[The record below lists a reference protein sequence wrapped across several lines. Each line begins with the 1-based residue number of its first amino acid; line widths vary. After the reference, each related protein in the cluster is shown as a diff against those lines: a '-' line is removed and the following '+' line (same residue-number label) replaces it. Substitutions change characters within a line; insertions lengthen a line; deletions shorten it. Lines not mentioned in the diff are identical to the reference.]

1 MGREQSVRWCCV
13 PFHAAHQCT
22 KLMSD
27 PECLVF
33 VVDDDPLVRDSVA
46 DLLAAAGF
54 AAQTYGSA
62 TEFIHAKRPNA
73 SACLILDVELPDLS
87 GLDLQA
93 DLTKSGIEVPI
104 IFLTG
109 HGDIPKSVRAMKA
122 GAVEFLTK
130 PFRTEELVD
139 AVRQALVRDGDL
151 RMQRSETLQLQER
164 LGTLTPRERQVMVL
178 VVAGRLNKQVAGEL
192 GTTEETIKVHRGRV
206 MHKMKAASL
215 ADLVRMAEKLK
226 ISPPRPSST
235 KVE

>member
-1 MGREQSVRWCCV
+1 
-13 PFHAAHQCT
+13 
-22 KLMSD
+22 MSD
-27 PECLVF
+27 PECIVF

-62 TEFIHAKRPNA
+62 TEFIQAKRPDA
-73 SACLILDVELPDLS
+73 SACLILDIELPDLS

-93 DLTKSGIEVPI
+93 DLAKSGIEVPI

-109 HGDIPKSVRAMKA
+109 HGDIPKTVRAMKA

-130 PFRTEELVD
+130 PFRMEELVD

-151 RMQRSETLQLQER
+151 RKQRSETLVLRER
-164 LGTLTPRERQVMVL
+164 LGTLTPRERQVLAL
-178 VVAGRLNKQVAGEL
+178 VVAGRLNKQIAGEL
-192 GTTEETIKVHRGRV
+192 GTTELTIKVHRGRV
-206 MHKMKAASL
+206 MHKMNAASL

-226 ISPPRPSST
+226 ISLSPPSST